1 MKTGILQDLRF
12 QGYAPRTL
20 LDVGAHLG
28 TFTRQFL
35 EVFPDCAPTLVE
47 PNPFCAED
55 LAKLGHETHAVAAAD
70 TPGQATLFLTREWP
84 QSTGASL
91 YREATPFF
99 RDEVLIKREVD
110 GARIDDLFKGRRF
123 DFVKID
129 TQGAELD
136 VLRGGETVLRN
147 ADYILV
153 EIALVEY
160 NLGGARAEAV
170 FAQLAAMGFQ
180 CAEVAEFHRLAG
192 VRNGDLL
199 QMDFLFERR
208 VKRPAQ
214 NFAYAP
220 LHHHGPLLDWLRREK
235 ARCPSFSV
243 IDVGASANPWSKD
256 VLSATFDLNPC
267 AAAPLHFTGNL
278 NDSRAW
284 DPVLAHVARY
294 GRFSYSICSHT
305 LEDLAY
311 PAMALEML
319 PRISEAGYIS
329 VPSRYLESLRPEGPY
344 RGFIHHRWVL
354 DPDEARESLILAP
367 KIPLLE
373 HLALG
378 QESEWLAARDRFEL
392 QMMWRGAISF
402 SALNGDYLGPTRN
415 HVIGMYGQFMDRP

>member
-1 MKTGILQDLRF
+1 MKADFLRDLRF
-12 QGYAPRTL
+12 QGYGPRTL

-28 TFTRQFL
+28 SFTRAFL
-35 EVFPDCAPTLVE
+35 EVFPDCAPTLIE
-47 PNPFCAED
+47 PNPFCHED
-55 LAKLGHETHAVAAAD
+55 LAKLGHETHALAASDKA
-70 TPGQATLFLTREWP
+70 GEATLHLTREWP
-84 QSTGASL
+84 QSTGTSL

-99 RDEVLIKREVD
+99 RDEVLIERKVKTE
-110 GARIDDLFKGRRF
+110 RIDDLLKGRRF

-136 VLRGGETVLRN
+136 VLKGGEAVLRQ

-153 EIALVEY
+153 EVALVEY

-170 FAQLAAMGFQ
+170 FAALASMGFQ
-180 CAEVAEFHRLAG
+180 CADVAEFHRLKG

-208 VKRPAQ
+208 VKRPTQ
-214 NFAYAP
+214 NFSYAP
-220 LHHHGPLLDWLRREK
+220 LHHHGPLLDWLKREQ
-235 ARCPSFSV
+235 ARCPGFSV

-256 VLSATFDLNPC
+256 VISATFDLNPC

-284 DPVLAHVARY
+284 DPVLAHVARH
-294 GRFSYSICSHT
+294 GRFAYSICSHT

-329 VPSRYLESLRPEGPY
+329 VPS
-344 RGFIHHRWVL
+344 
-354 DPDEARESLILAP
+354 
-367 KIPLLE
+367 
-373 HLALG
+373 
-378 QESEWLAARDRFEL
+378 
-392 QMMWRGAISF
+392 
-402 SALNGDYLGPTRN
+402 
-415 HVIGMYGQFMDRP
+415 